1 VKLSSGEKIKMPSGK
16 NLSITEL
23 EVAIALAKTVWKDI
37 CTDDYIESLRQE
49 LKHKKERGH

>member
-49 LKHKKERGH
+49 LKHKKEGRH